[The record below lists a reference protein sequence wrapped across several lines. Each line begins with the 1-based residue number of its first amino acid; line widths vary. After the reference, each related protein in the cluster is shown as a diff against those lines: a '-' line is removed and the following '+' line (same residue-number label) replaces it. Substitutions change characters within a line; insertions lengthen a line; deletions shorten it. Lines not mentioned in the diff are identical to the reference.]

1 MLDWLAA
8 GILFVVGVGMLAE
21 WLAGAQVMDM
31 HAVGLSIA
39 ALAGAGVVLLPLG
52 MMAWYWWR
60 ERGG

>member
-39 ALAGAGVVLLPLG
+39 AGAGVVLLPLG

>member
-1 MLDWLAA
+1 
-8 GILFVVGVGMLAE
+8 
-21 WLAGAQVMDM
+21 MDM